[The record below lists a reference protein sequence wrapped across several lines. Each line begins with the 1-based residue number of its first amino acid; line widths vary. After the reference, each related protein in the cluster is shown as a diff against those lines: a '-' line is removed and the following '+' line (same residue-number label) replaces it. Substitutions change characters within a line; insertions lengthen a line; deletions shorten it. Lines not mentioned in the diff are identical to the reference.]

1 MSAADAELRE
11 RTTAIIEDATARG
24 GSLHGLLPIV
34 YEELRRIARSQ
45 LRREDTGHTL
55 RTTDLVHEA
64 YLRLVDQTR
73 VTSRGRGYF
82 FAAASRAMR
91 QVLVDHA
98 RKRSAGKRGKGERAL
113 SIDEVEIAVD
123 DYAEELLDLDRALD
137 ALQELS
143 ARQVRVVECRF
154 FGGLSVDETATAL
167 GVSPRTVN
175 SDWVVARAWLQNA
188 LDGDAS

>member
-1 MSAADAELRE
+1 MSPADAELRE

-34 YEELRRIARSQ
+34 YEELRRMARSQ
-45 LRREDTGHTL
+45 LRREDAGHTL

-113 SIDEVEIAVD
+113 SIDQVEIAVD

-175 SDWVVARAWLQNA
+175 GDWVVARAWLQNA